1 MTGPGTDMIVCI
13 QYCAISI
20 VCVFLLIYCIVV
32 TNRSAEHSS
41 ELMFYKLTMGFAV
54 LCSLTDAVFALREYG
69 QIPLGDVTNY
79 ISEILYSL
87 GSILGTYCWFIYSE
101 KKQQSTIS
109 LSRKWIL
116 LCAVPFAVMSTFT
129 LTTPLHRL
137 CFSVID
143 SQYIRGVLNVPFTA
157 ICIFFIACSGIMA
170 LLKSFRKKF
179 HSRVAFLR
187 FLFLYA
193 LILAAAQIVQ
203 VYAGPILPF
212 RSLSATVLF
221 VFITLHGM
229 CETVTID
236 AGSHVNNRFSLNR
249 LLDAKIFGKEKFWLT
264 MIDVD
269 DFKHINDSFGHIKG
283 DEAILYTASAIM
295 RAVPRSSF
303 VARYGGDEFA
313 VVSPFEDEPLVRS
326 MEERIRGELKKLVQ
340 ENHCPFSIDISVGY
354 AARNDSIN
362 NIPDMVEAADR
373 MLYERKRGKKAS
385 AKRE

>member
-54 LCSLTDAVFALREYG
+54 LCSLTDVVFALREYG
-69 QIPLGDVTNY
+69 QIPLGDITNY

-101 KKQQSTIS
+101 KKQQSAIS

-116 LCAVPFAVMSTFT
+116 LCAVPFAVMSAFT

-179 HSRVAFLR
+179 QFPGRISAFPVPVCSYTGCR
-187 FLFLYA
+187 TDR
-193 LILAAAQIVQ
+193 
-203 VYAGPILPF
+203 AG
-212 RSLSATVLF
+212 V
-221 VFITLHGM
+221 
-229 CETVTID
+229 C
-236 AGSHVNNRFSLNR
+236 
-249 LLDAKIFGKEKFWLT
+249 
-264 MIDVD
+264 
-269 DFKHINDSFGHIKG
+269 
-283 DEAILYTASAIM
+283 
-295 RAVPRSSF
+295 RADSSF
-303 VARYGGDEFA
+303 
-313 VVSPFEDEPLVRS
+313 PQPVRDRAFRVHHAS
-326 MEERIRGELKKLVQ
+326 
-340 ENHCPFSIDISVGY
+340 
-354 AARNDSIN
+354 RN
-362 NIPDMVEAADR
+362 M
-373 MLYERKRGKKAS
+373 
-385 AKRE
+385 